1 MPARRS
7 VHAPLSTIASISDS
21 SRKNI
26 NHGETVYDVPPRTPY
41 RDCSRSAPAICRA
54 VCERISPNR
63 QAKKAVPILP
73 LFQCEKVCNHVII
86 VIMALQAKWL
96 ISRPNRLFFRNQPNQ
111 ASIVGFIP
119 QKRYDMEID
128 GCPPSFVHKFPMNH
142 GIHGMHRN
150 VYWDD
155 IFWREVSL
163 WKYPSRLLGAP
174 LRGFGLLPRLPRFA
188 RLVCSVYSVVLQLP
202 L

>member
-96 ISRPNRLFFRNQPNQ
+96 ISRPNRLFFRNRSNQ

-119 QKRYDMEID
+119 QN
-128 GCPPSFVHKFPMNH
+128 CPPSEKKMPCHTSKQP
-142 GIHGMHRN
+142 
-150 VYWDD
+150 
-155 IFWREVSL
+155 
-163 WKYPSRLLGAP
+163 PSFAAPPRRRLKLAERRPVELHHISTHVG
-174 LRGFGLLPRLPRFA
+174 
-188 RLVCSVYSVVLQLP
+188 S
-202 L
+202 

>member
-73 LFQCEKVCNHVII
+73 LFQCEKVCNHVIM

-96 ISRPNRLFFRNQPNQ
+96 ISRPNRLFFRNQSNQ

-119 QKRYDMEID
+119 QLAISR
-128 GCPPSFVHKFPMNH
+128 S
-142 GIHGMHRN
+142 IHA
-150 VYWDD
+150 
-155 IFWREVSL
+155 IISPTTFSC
-163 WKYPSRLLGAP
+163 
-174 LRGFGLLPRLPRFA
+174 LPCDSATPNGTFHHLFKHPRQQVA
-188 RLVCSVYSVVLQLP
+188 VACWATNTG
-202 L
+202 